1 MKYRRDKPANFDGLI
16 RRCTPAGRLECVTEQ
31 PDSGKGGPTRSRKEA
46 EAARRA
52 EMKRPKTR
60 KEQAQQ
66 SRKLRNSQR
75 ERQQAALSGKGTE
88 ADLPLRDRGPVRALV
103 RDFVDRRRTIAE
115 FMLPLL
121 LVILVLSFFKEPALV
136 SAVFTTWIALI
147 FAIVIDEVLLVVM
160 LKRELKRRFEPSQI
174 KGATFYA
181 ILRTTQ
187 MRRFRLPTPAINLG
201 EPLRDRY

>member
-1 MKYRRDKPANFDGLI
+1 M
-16 RRCTPAGRLECVTEQ
+16 TEQ
-31 PDSGKGGPTRSRKEA
+31 PETGKGGPTRSRKEA

-66 SRKLRNSQR
+66 QRNLRAAQR
-75 ERQQAALSGKGTE
+75 NRQQAALSGKGAT
-88 ADLPLRDRGPVRALV
+88 ADLPLRDQGPVRAMT

-121 LVILVLSFFKEPALV
+121 LVILVLSFVKNVTVQQFV
-136 SAVFTTWIALI
+136 VTTWAALI
-147 FAIVIDEVLLVVM
+147 FAILIDETFLVIG
-160 LKRELKRRFEPSQI
+160 LKRELKRRFEPAQI

-187 MRRFRLPTPAINLG
+187 IRRLRLPHPAIKIG

>member
-1 MKYRRDKPANFDGLI
+1 MS
-16 RRCTPAGRLECVTEQ
+16 EQ
-31 PDSGKGGPTRSRKEA
+31 PETGKGGPTRSRKEA

-66 SRKLRNSQR
+66 QRNLRMAQR
-75 ERQQAALSGKGTE
+75 DRQNAALSGKGTT
-88 ADLPLRDRGPVRALV
+88 ADLPLRDQGPARAMT

-121 LVILVLSFFKEPALV
+121 LVILVLSFFKNPTIV
-136 SAVFTTWIALI
+136 SFVFTTWIALI
-147 FAIVIDEVLLVVM
+147 FAIIIDETFLVIG
-160 LKRELKRRFEPSQI
+160 LKRELKRRFEPAQI

-187 MRRFRLPTPAINLG
+187 IRRLRLPHPAIKIG